1 MEFLIDSFQ
10 ENNGEYHVMGICSGD
25 SIKLNG
31 KFLKVYENLL
41 GNSEDG
47 SDVIIARKNIKNINL
62 VIKEIKAYGHTL
74 DELPSGMSGEL
85 VLIGDKGIILNN
97 TETLGIN

>member
-10 ENNGEYHVMGICSGD
+10 ENDGEYHVMGICSGG
-25 SIKLNG
+25 SIKLSS

-41 GNSEDG
+41 GSSEDG
-47 SDVIIARKNIKNINL
+47 SDMIVARKNIKNINL
-62 VIKEIKAYGHTL
+62 VVKEIKAYGHTL

-85 VLIGDKGIILNN
+85 VLIGEKGIILNN
-97 TETLGIN
+97 TETLGVN